1 MSPHSNKLDPIN
13 HVAHHT
19 LGHTL
24 KEWKN
29 PLQWKERWN
38 TSHVFVK
45 SYKSSSPIHSLYVLY
60 ILRIISSRGL
70 SVICVF
76 ALTRL
81 TIYIELVK
89 HWVTVSEEIAEAIL
103 IQTIEES
110 TASSIYSIWFLTS
123 TFLYAQKRTKNLQK
137 TTSII
142 WLAQSHSRKSYIV
155 YSYILKLEPSK
166 LTPTLCCNNYA

>member
-1 MSPHSNKLDPIN
+1 M
-13 HVAHHT
+13 
-19 LGHTL
+19 
-24 KEWKN
+24 
-29 PLQWKERWN
+29 
-38 TSHVFVK
+38 
-45 SYKSSSPIHSLYVLY
+45 
-60 ILRIISSRGL
+60 
-70 SVICVF
+70 ICVF

-166 LTPTLCCNNYA
+166 LTPTLCCNNYTYFFFYLAMPKICITLLRNLIISHIILKIRGTMYFFLQFHLCLIHHLLEH